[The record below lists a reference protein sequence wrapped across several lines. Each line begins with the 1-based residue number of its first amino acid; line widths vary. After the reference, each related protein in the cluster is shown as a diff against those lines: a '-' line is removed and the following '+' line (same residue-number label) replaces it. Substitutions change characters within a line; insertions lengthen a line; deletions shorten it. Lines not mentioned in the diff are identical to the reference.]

1 MKQLFT
7 FAVLGLLS
15 AAMVGCEAS
24 AEVDPDLDDD
34 TTVRTTRVDR
44 DNNDTTV
51 KKTTTID
58 GDGDKTTR
66 TEIRRD

>member
-15 AAMVGCEAS
+15 AAIVGCEAS
-24 AEVDPDLDDD
+24 AELDADDDD
-34 TTVRTTRVDR
+34 TTVRTTRTDSG
-44 DNNDTTV
+44 NDTTY

-58 GDGDKTTR
+58 DDGDKTTK

>member
-15 AAMVGCEAS
+15 AAIVGCEAS
-24 AEVDPDLDDD
+24 AEVDADDDD

-58 GDGDKTTR
+58 DDGDKTTR

>member
-15 AAMVGCEAS
+15 AAMIGCEAS
-24 AEVDPDLDDD
+24 AEVDADDDD
-34 TTVRTTRVDR
+34 TTVRTTRTDR
-44 DNNDTTV
+44 GNDTTV

-58 GDGDKTTR
+58 DDGDRTTR

>member
-15 AAMVGCEAS
+15 AAMIGCEAS
-24 AEVDPDLDDD
+24 AEVDGDLDDD
-34 TTVRTTRVDR
+34 TTVRTTRTDR
-44 DNNDTTV
+44 NDTTV

-58 GDGDKTTR
+58 DDGDKTTR